1 MQHTNQADPMA
12 DSKREFSRAVDDI
25 KAGILAAGEPRPKWT
40 QDEAIA
46 FECARE
52 VITDMMAICTGRIAD
67 ETDKEAP
74 DADHLAALRAER
86 SRLAQER
93 AALHVGDHADIARIR
108 TDYGAIVR
116 AWRAEHT
123 KGEN

>member
-1 MQHTNQADPMA
+1 M
-12 DSKREFSRAVDDI
+12 E
-25 KAGILAAGEPRPKWT
+25 WT

-67 ETDKEAP
+67 ESGRGNAATDS
-74 DADHLAALRAER
+74 LAALRAER

-93 AALHVGDHADIARIR
+93 AALHVTDHDAIARIR
-108 TDYGAIVR
+108 KDYGAIVR
-116 AWRAEHT
+116 AWRSEHHAIAA
-123 KGEN
+123 